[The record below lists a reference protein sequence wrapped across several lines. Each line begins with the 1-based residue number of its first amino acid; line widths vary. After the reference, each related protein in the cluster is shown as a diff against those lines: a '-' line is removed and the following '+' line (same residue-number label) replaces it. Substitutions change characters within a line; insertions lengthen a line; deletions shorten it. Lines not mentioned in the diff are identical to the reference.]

1 MKATQENDDMMN
13 DMTNAAPV
21 LAAPS
26 VNRGYDPRAVS
37 VAREVR
43 ERMDAECVIL
53 FGSRSRAD
61 WTGESDIDLMAI
73 VRDRPDQDERT
84 RATDMARRILDAAYS
99 ERDYMP
105 MDLIFMAESEYRRRA
120 KSVNH
125 VAAIASREG
134 IKLPR
139 DPEDY
144 AEPESEID
152 DAVEREDR
160 VRRIADA
167 NVHYD
172 SMNGLLDMGRRTRTI
187 VYHAH
192 QALENG
198 MKALVSALGRR
209 YPHTHNLNNLADAI
223 IENDKDRTWRFD
235 SDLTQLSAYA
245 GGDRYFEA
253 TNPVTDFTGMANT
266 VTDDLSRIYRRIAEL
281 TGEDPW
287 SVPPDEGSA
296 PISPRRRDGLTDSRQ
311 AASKIE

>member
-1 MKATQENDDMMN
+1 MKAPRGNDDMM
-13 DMTNAAPV
+13 DSTTNAAPV
-21 LAAPS
+21 ITAPS

-73 VRDRPDQDERT
+73 VRDRPDRDEQT
-84 RATDMARRILDAAYS
+84 RATDMARRILDEAYS
-99 ERDYMP
+99 DRDYMP

-152 DAVEREDR
+152 DEVEREDR
-160 VRRIADA
+160 VIRIVHA
-167 NVHYD
+167 NRHYRM
-172 SMNGLLDMGRRTRTI
+172 MNAALDTGIMDGVT
-187 VYHAH
+187 VNQAH
-192 QALENG
+192 QALEHG

-245 GGDRYFEA
+245 GGNRYFEA
-253 TNPVTDFTGMANT
+253 MNPVADFTGMADA
-266 VTDDLSRIYRRIAEL
+266 VTDDLSRIYRRVAEL

-287 SVPPDEGSA
+287 SVPPDENSA
-296 PISPRRRDGLTDSRQ
+296 PISPRRR
-311 AASKIE
+311 

>member
-1 MKATQENDDMMN
+1 M
-13 DMTNAAPV
+13 NAAPV

-73 VRDRPDQDERT
+73 VRDRPDWDEQT
-84 RATDMARRILDAAYS
+84 RAKDMARRILDEAYS

-105 MDLIFMAESEYRRRA
+105 MDLVFMAESEYRRRA
-120 KSVNH
+120 KSINH

-160 VRRIADA
+160 VQRVVHA
-167 NVHYD
+167 NGHYRM
-172 SMNGLLDMGRRTRTI
+172 MNHAMDGGIMDRFT

-192 QALENG
+192 QALEHG
-198 MKALVSALGRR
+198 MKALISALGHR
-209 YPHTHNLNNLADAI
+209 YSHTHRLDNLADAI
-223 IENDKDRTWRFD
+223 SENDEGRVWQFD
-235 SDLTQLSAYA
+235 SDLVQLSAYA
-245 GGDRYFEA
+245 GGNRYFEA
-253 TNPVTDFTGMANT
+253 TDPVTDFTIMANAA
-266 VTDDLSRIYRRIAEL
+266 TDDLSRIYRRVAEL

-296 PISPRRRDGLTDSRQ
+296 PISPRRR
-311 AASKIE
+311 

>member
-1 MKATQENDDMMN
+1 MKATQGNDSMMN
-13 DMTNAAPV
+13 NMMTSAPV
-21 LAAPS
+21 LAAAS

-73 VRDRPDQDERT
+73 VRDSPDQDEQT
-84 RATDMARRILDAAYS
+84 RATDMARRILDEAYS

-105 MDLIFMAESEYRRRA
+105 MDLVFMAEDEYRRRA
-120 KSVNH
+120 KSINH

-152 DAVEREDR
+152 DEVEREDR
-160 VRRIADA
+160 VRRISDA

-172 SMNGLLDMGRRTRTI
+172 DMNVLLDMGRRTRTI

-198 MKALVSALGRR
+198 MKALISALGHR
-209 YPHTHNLNNLADAI
+209 YSHTHRLDNLADAI
-223 IENDKDRTWRFD
+223 SENDKGRVWRFD
-235 SDLTQLSAYA
+235 SDLEQLSGYA
-245 GGDRYFEA
+245 GGNRYFEA
-253 TNPVTDFTGMANT
+253 TDPVTDFTIMANA
-266 VTDDLSRIYRRIAEL
+266 VTDDLSRIYRRVAEL

-287 SVPPDEGSA
+287 RVPPSEDSA
-296 PISPRRRDGLTDSRQ
+296 PISPRRR
-311 AASKIE
+311 

>member
-1 MKATQENDDMMN
+1 MKATQGNDSMTN
-13 DMTNAAPV
+13 DIMNAAPV
-21 LAAPS
+21 IAAES

-73 VRDRPDQDERT
+73 VRDRPDQDEQT
-84 RATDMARRILDAAYS
+84 RAKDMARRILDEAYS
-99 ERDYMP
+99 ERDCMP
-105 MDLIFMAESEYRRRA
+105 MDLVFMAESEYRRRA
-120 KSVNH
+120 KSINH

-160 VRRIADA
+160 VQRIAHA
-167 NVHYD
+167 NTYYD
-172 SMNGLLDMGRRTRTI
+172 SMNALLDMGRQNMSA
-187 VYHAH
+187 VFQAH
-192 QALENG
+192 QALEHG
-198 MKALVSALGRR
+198 MKALISALGHR
-209 YPHTHNLNNLADAI
+209 YSHTHELNNLADAI
-223 IENDKDRTWRFD
+223 SEIDKDRAWRFD
-235 SDLTQLSAYA
+235 SDLTQLSGYA
-245 GGDRYFEA
+245 GGNRYFEA
-253 TNPVTDFTGMANT
+253 TDPVTDFTIMANA

-281 TGEDPW
+281 TGESPW
-287 SVPPDEGSA
+287 SVPPSDDSP
-296 PISPRRRDGLTDSRQ
+296 PISPRRRAGLTDSG
-311 AASKIE
+311 

>member
-1 MKATQENDDMMN
+1 MKAKRGNYDMMDN
-13 DMTNAAPV
+13 MTTAAPV

-26 VNRGYDPRAVS
+26 VNRGHDPRAVS

-73 VRDRPDQDERT
+73 VRDRPDPDEQT
-84 RATDMARRILDAAYS
+84 RAKDMAQRILDEAYS

-105 MDLIFMAESEYRRRA
+105 MDLVFMAESEYRRRA
-120 KSVNH
+120 KSINH

-160 VRRIADA
+160 VRRIVHA
-167 NVHYD
+167 NRHYRM
-172 SMNGLLDMGRRTRTI
+172 MNHAMDGGIMDGVT
-187 VYHAH
+187 VNQAH
-192 QALENG
+192 QALEHG
-198 MKALVSALGRR
+198 MKALISALGHR
-209 YPHTHNLNNLADAI
+209 YSHTHELNNLADAI
-223 IENDKDRTWRFD
+223 SENDNERTWRFD

-245 GGDRYFEA
+245 GGNRYFEA
-253 TNPVTDFTGMANT
+253 TDPVTDFTIMANA

-287 SVPPDEGSA
+287 SVPPDENSA
-296 PISPRRRDGLTDSRQ
+296 PISPRRR
-311 AASKIE
+311 

>member
-1 MKATQENDDMMN
+1 MKTPRGNYDMMM
-13 DMTNAAPV
+13 DSMTNAAPV

-26 VNRGYDPRAVS
+26 VNRGHDPRAVS

-73 VRDRPDQDERT
+73 VRDRPDWDEQT
-84 RATDMARRILDAAYS
+84 RAKDMARRILDEAYS

-105 MDLIFMAESEYRRRA
+105 MDLVFMAEDEYRRRA
-120 KSVNH
+120 KSINH

-152 DAVEREDR
+152 DEVEREDR
-160 VRRIADA
+160 VRRLSDANAHYRNMHGMLDIGIAD
-167 NVHYD
+167 
-172 SMNGLLDMGRRTRTI
+172 RTT
-187 VYHAH
+187 VYQAH

-198 MKALVSALGRR
+198 MKALISALGNR
-209 YPHTHNLNNLADAI
+209 YPHTHELSKLADPI
-223 IENDKDRTWRFD
+223 QENDRGRVWGFD
-235 SDLTQLSAYA
+235 SDLEQLSAYA
-245 GGDRYFEA
+245 GGNRYFEA
-253 TNPVTDFTGMANT
+253 MNPVTDFTIMANA
-266 VTDDLSRIYRRIAEL
+266 VTDDLSRIYRRLAEL

-287 SVPPDEGSA
+287 SVPPDDDSP
-296 PISPRRRDGLTDSRQ
+296 PISPRRR
-311 AASKIE
+311 